1 MSIGK
6 NFVMIPTF
14 KICSL
19 AIKSNNEKPSG
30 DFIALSV
37 KFTKLHVSSIYA

>member
-1 MSIGK
+1 MT
-6 NFVMIPTF
+6 PTF

-30 DFIALSV
+30 GFMLLSV
-37 KFTKLHVSSIYA
+37 KFTKQQTSSIYA